1 MNEERRE
8 SSPASGAAEQGD
20 QAGQFLPEGKHLEAR
35 DITATNVVSGWQHI
49 GEQHIYLPVQKYI
62 PPLHRPRRAE
72 HFQDRVTERAWLLS
86 KLHQGRIVT
95 ICGPGG
101 MGKTALVAEVL
112 WTLAPGDTPPEAFPH
127 GILFHT
133 FYGQPEAAVAL
144 EQIARTFGED
154 PLPTPKQ
161 AAQRALSG
169 KHVLLVLDGAEEA
182 ENLERVLSVCASC
195 AVLVTSQRRSDAADP
210 ALLLDLQRL
219 PPDDA
224 VAVVQSWQVQR
235 QADTSVIERI
245 VQLVGGLPL
254 TLRLVGSYLA
264 LHQDEADD
272 YLAWLGEDL
281 FEALNQGS
289 TTSRSVP
296 VLLERSVA
304 RLSADAQAV
313 LSVIGMLAL
322 APFELGLVAGILE
335 LAPRAASRALGMLVD
350 YGLLVRVETAYEVS
364 HPLIHAYAR
373 QVLLARLE
381 ETQQRA
387 LVERFV
393 TVLAEHFPDV
403 TQLNWARSEQ
413 LVPHIQACFALMEQ
427 KGMILGEAALLFN
440 RAGEYLLARAQYEQ
454 AAVFFERARAIFEQ
468 VLGPEHPDT
477 AAILAN
483 LARLYRV
490 QGQYEQAAPLYLHAL
505 TVYKQ
510 AFGPGHPNTATMLSN
525 LAQLY
530 RAWGKYEQAASLF
543 EQALAVDEQMLGP
556 EHPNTAA
563 ILDNLASLY
572 YQQGKYEQAEELYQR
587 AIHVKGQVLGLE
599 HPDTAT
605 TLNNLASLYHEQGK
619 YEQAEELYQRALTIF
634 QHTMGLEHPDTSR
647 ILNNL
652 AQLYHAQGRYE
663 QAAPLYQRVLVIQE
677 RLLGPEHPD
686 TAVILDNLAQLHLA
700 QREQKQAE
708 EFYRRALTIRIR
720 MLGPDH
726 PDTATTSNNLAL
738 LYHEQG
744 KYEQAEEFYQRAL
757 EIYEKALGPTHHV
770 VAGVLNNLASLYK
783 DQEKYAEAEPLYRQ
797 ALAIFEQQLGPMHP
811 RTEIVRQNY
820 ARILLRP
827 SPGNE
832 EK

>member
-1 MNEERRE
+1 MSEQRQEPGE
-8 SSPASGAAEQGD
+8 APGAAEQVD
-20 QAGQFLPEGKHLEAR
+20 QESHYLSGTHLEAR

-49 GEQHIYLPVQKYI
+49 GEQHIHLPVQKYAS
-62 PPLHRPRRAE
+62 PLHRPRRAE

-86 KLHQGRIVT
+86 NLFPGRIVT

-101 MGKTALVAEVL
+101 MGKTALVAEVI
-112 WTLAPGDTPPEAFPH
+112 WTLAPGDTPPETFPH
-127 GILFHT
+127 GIVFHT

-154 PLPTPKQ
+154 PLPNPRQ

-182 ENLERVLSVCASC
+182 ENLEQVLSVCASC

-210 ALLLDLQRL
+210 ALLLDLQLL
-219 PPDDA
+219 PSDAA
-224 VAVVQSWQVQR
+224 VAVVQAWQAQC
-235 QADTSVIERI
+235 QTDIPVIKRI
-245 VQLVGGLPL
+245 VHLVGGLPL
-254 TLRLVGSYLA
+254 ALRLVGSYLA
-264 LHQDEADD
+264 LHQDKADD
-272 YLAWLGEDL
+272 YLAWLEEDL

-289 TTSRSVP
+289 TTSKSVP

-304 RLSADAQAV
+304 RLSPDAQSV
-313 LSVIGMLAL
+313 ISVIGMLAL
-322 APFELGLVAGILE
+322 APFERELVAGILE

-350 YGLLVRVETAYEVS
+350 YGLLVRVKTAYEVS

-373 QVLLARLE
+373 QVLLARQE
-381 ETQQRA
+381 ETQQRV
-387 LVERFV
+387 LVERFF
-393 TVLAEHFPDV
+393 TVLAEHFPEV
-403 TQLNWARSEQ
+403 TQMNWAKSEQ
-413 LVPHIQACFALMEQ
+413 LVPHIQACFALLEQ
-427 KGMILGEAALLFN
+427 KGVILGEAALLFN

-454 AAVFFERARAIFEQ
+454 AAVFFERAHAIIEQ
-468 VLGPEHPDT
+468 VLGPEHPAT

-483 LARLYRV
+483 MAWLYRV
-490 QGQYEQAAPLYLHAL
+490 QGKYEQAAPFYQRAL
-505 TVYKQ
+505 AIYEQ
-510 AFGPGHPNTATMLSN
+510 AFGPRHSNTATMLNN

-530 RAWGKYEQAASLF
+530 RTWGKYEQAASLF
-543 EQALAVDEQMLGP
+543 EQALAIDEQVLGP
-556 EHPNTAA
+556 EHPTTAT

-587 AIHVKGQVLGLE
+587 AIHVKEQALGLE

-619 YEQAEELYQRALTIF
+619 YEQAEELYQRALAIF
-634 QHTMGLEHPDTSR
+634 QRMIGLEHPDTSR

-652 AQLYHAQGRYE
+652 AQLYHAQGKYE

-700 QREQKQAE
+700 QREYKQAE
-708 EFYRRALTIRIR
+708 EFYQRALTIRIR
-720 MLGPDH
+720 KLGPDH

-757 EIYEKALGPTHHV
+757 EIYEKVLSPMHHV
-770 VAGVLNNLASLYK
+770 KAGVLHNLASLYK
-783 DQEKYAEAEPLYRQ
+783 DQKKYVESEPLCRQ
-797 ALAIFEQQLGPMHP
+797 ALAILEQQLGPTHP
-811 RTEIVRQNY
+811 RTEIVRRNY
-820 ARILLRP
+820 AQILLRL
-827 SPGNE
+827 SPDNE
-832 EK
+832 KK